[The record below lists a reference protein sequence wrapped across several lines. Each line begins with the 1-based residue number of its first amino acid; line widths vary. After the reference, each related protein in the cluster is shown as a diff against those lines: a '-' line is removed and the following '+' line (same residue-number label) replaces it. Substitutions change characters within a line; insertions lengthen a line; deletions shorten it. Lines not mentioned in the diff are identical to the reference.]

1 MSTVRKL
8 DDADFDAVVLAS
20 PIPVVVDFY
29 ADWCGPCKAIAPVL
43 DALSTALEGRLSIVK
58 VNADNSPGIAT
69 RYGVR
74 GLPTL
79 AFFEGGQM
87 VAMKTGAVSRG
98 VVETWIAGGSGEAG
112 ARQGA
117 TVLDLA
123 SPWRRGRV

>member
-1 MSTVRKL
+1 MSIVRKL

-20 PIPVVVDFY
+20 SIPVVVDFC

-58 VNADNSPGIAT
+58 VNADESPGIAT

-98 VVETWIAGGSGEAG
+98 AVETSIAEGL
-112 ARQGA
+112 R
-117 TVLDLA
+117 
-123 SPWRRGRV
+123 